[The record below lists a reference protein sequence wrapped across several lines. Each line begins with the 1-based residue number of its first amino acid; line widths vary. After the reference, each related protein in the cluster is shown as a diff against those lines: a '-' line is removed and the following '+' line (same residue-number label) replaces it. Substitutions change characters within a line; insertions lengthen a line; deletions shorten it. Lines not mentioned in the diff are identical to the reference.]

1 MNKVFE
7 SFMAP
12 QFNQFTAYRKQL
24 GYEPEQIRSVLLDFD
39 RYLQK
44 RAVPDL
50 NHLTP
55 AFFLKLRASIHED
68 PNTVNRVLSGL
79 RALFAFLVRQG
90 LYTQNP
96 LDDIPARG
104 QRYFVPFIFT
114 MSQTDQLLQAVCQT
128 IRHLPRYFLFDVAMY
143 LSILLMARCGMRINE
158 PLRLR
163 QDHYRPDEG
172 TVYIEK
178 TKFRK
183 DRLIPLPAA
192 VSKELDDY
200 LKLRQMLGSDDQN
213 PYLLARKKQRG
224 LHENQVRHVFHRAV
238 EAIGIREQ
246 RQIIGDMTFGKP
258 VPHSLRHSFAIN
270 TLTQIKARGQNP
282 QHALPV
288 LAAYM
293 GHRKYQYTGAYLKV
307 NHARDRNGLIEFAKS
322 QLDVI

>member
-1 MNKVFE
+1 
-7 SFMAP
+7 MAP
-12 QFNQFTAYRKQL
+12 QLKQFAAYRKQL
-24 GYEPEQIRSVLLDFD
+24 GYEPDGIRSVLLDFD

-44 RAVPDL
+44 NAVDQSQ
-50 NHLTP
+50 LTP
-55 AFFLKLRASIHED
+55 AFFLKLRANIHED

-90 LYTQNP
+90 QYAVNP

-104 QRYFVPFIFT
+104 QRYFVPFVFS
-114 MSQTDQLLQAVCQT
+114 MQQTDQLLQAVCKT
-128 IRHLPRYFLFDVAMY
+128 IRRRPRYFLFDVAVY
-143 LSILLMARCGMRINE
+143 LSILLMARCGLRINE

-163 QDHYRPDEG
+163 QENYRLDEG
-172 TVYIEK
+172 TIYIEK

-183 DRLIPLPAA
+183 QRLIPLPPA
-192 VSKELDDY
+192 VKKEIDDY
-200 LKLRQMLGSDDQN
+200 LKLRELFGADDQN
-213 PYLLARKKQRG
+213 PYLLASRKQRC
-224 LHENQVRHVFHRAV
+224 LHENHVRNVFHRAI
-238 EAIGIREQ
+238 EAIGIRQQ
-246 RQIIGDMTFGKP
+246 REIIGDMTFGKP

-307 NHARDRNGLIEFAKS
+307 NHAADRSGLIEFAKS

>member
-1 MNKVFE
+1 MNKAFE

-12 QFNQFTAYRKQL
+12 QLNQFAAYRKQL
-24 GYEPEQIRSVLLDFD
+24 GYEPDAIRSVLLDFD

-44 RAVPDL
+44 HAVDQ
-50 NHLTP
+50 NQLTP
-55 AFFLKLRASIHED
+55 AFFLKLRATIHED
-68 PNTVNRVLSGL
+68 PNTVNRVLSAL
-79 RALFAFLVRQG
+79 RALFAFLVRRG
-90 LYTQNP
+90 LYSQNP
-96 LDDIPARG
+96 LEDIPARG

-114 MSQTDQLLQAVCQT
+114 MPQTDQLLQAVCRS
-128 IRHLPRYFLFDVAMY
+128 IRHHPRYFLFDVALY

-163 QDHYRPDEG
+163 PEHYRPDEG
-172 TVYIEK
+172 TLYIEK

-192 VSKELDDY
+192 VTKELDDY
-200 LKLRQMLGSDDQN
+200 LRLRQLLAADNQS
-213 PYLLARKKQRG
+213 PYLLASKKQRG
-224 LHENQVRHVFHRAV
+224 LHENQVRYVFHRAV
-238 EAIGIREQ
+238 DAIAIGQ
-246 RQIIGDMTFGKP
+246 KRQIIGDMTFGKP

-282 QHALPV
+282 QQALPV

-307 NHARDRNGLIEFAKS
+307 NHAANRAGLIEFAKS

>member
-12 QFNQFTAYRKQL
+12 QLKQFAAYRKQL
-24 GYEPEQIRSVLLDFD
+24 GYEPGGIRSVLLDFD

-44 RAVPDL
+44 NAVDQ
-50 NHLTP
+50 NQLTP

-90 LYTQNP
+90 QVVVNP

-104 QRYFVPFIFT
+104 QRYFVPFVFS
-114 MSQTDQLLQAVCQT
+114 MPQTDQLLQAVCKT
-128 IRHLPRYFLFDVAMY
+128 IRHLPRYFLFDVAVY
-143 LSILLMARCGMRINE
+143 LSILLMARCGLRINE
-158 PLRLR
+158 PLRLQ
-163 QDHYRPDEG
+163 QDNYRPDEG
-172 TVYIEK
+172 TFYIEK

-192 VSKELDDY
+192 VKKEIDDY
-200 LKLRQMLGSDDQN
+200 LKLRQLLGTDDQN

-224 LHENQVRHVFHRAV
+224 LHENQVRNVFHRAV
-238 EAIGIREQ
+238 KAIGIDQDRE
-246 RQIIGDMTFGKP
+246 IIGDMTFGKP

-270 TLTQIKARGQNP
+270 TLTQIKDRGHNP

-307 NHARDRNGLIEFAKS
+307 NHARDRSGLIEFAKS

>member
-1 MNKVFE
+1 MNKGFE

-12 QFNQFTAYRKQL
+12 QLNQFAAYRQQL
-24 GYEPEQIRSVLLDFD
+24 GYEPDAIGSVLLDFD

-44 RAVPDL
+44 HAKDQSQ
-50 NHLTP
+50 LTP
-55 AFFLKLRASIHED
+55 AFFLKLRASIHEN

-79 RALFAFLVRQG
+79 RALFAFLVRRG
-90 LYTQNP
+90 LYSQNP
-96 LDDIPARG
+96 LEGIPARG

-114 MSQTDQLLQAVCQT
+114 MPQTDQLLQAVCQS
-128 IRHLPRYFLFDVAMY
+128 IRHHPRYFLFDVALY
-143 LSILLMARCGMRINE
+143 LSVLLMARCGMRINE

-172 TVYIEK
+172 TLYIEK

-192 VSKELDDY
+192 VTKELDDC
-200 LKLRQMLGSDDQN
+200 LRLRQLLAADSPS
-213 PYLLARKKQRG
+213 PYLLASKKQRG
-224 LHENQVRHVFHRAV
+224 LHENQVRYVFHRAV
-238 EAIGIREQ
+238 EAIGIRQ
-246 RQIIGDMTFGKP
+246 KRQIIGDMTFGKP

-270 TLTQIKARGQNP
+270 TLAQIRDRGQNP

-307 NHARDRNGLIEFAKS
+307 NHAADRTGLIEFAKS

>member
-1 MNKVFE
+1 MNKGFE
-7 SFMAP
+7 SFMAA
-12 QFNQFTAYRKQL
+12 QLNQFAAYRKQL
-24 GYEPEQIRSVLLDFD
+24 GYKPDGIRSVLLDFD

-44 RAVPDL
+44 HAVDQSQ
-50 NHLTP
+50 LTP

-68 PNTVNRVLSGL
+68 PNTVNRLLSGL

-90 LYTQNP
+90 LYNQNP

-104 QRYFVPFIFT
+104 QRYFVPFVFT
-114 MSQTDQLLQAVCQT
+114 MQQTDQLLQAVCQS
-128 IRHLPRYFLFDVAMY
+128 IRHQPRYFLFDVALY

-163 QDHYRPDEG
+163 REHYRFDEG
-172 TVYIEK
+172 TLYNEK

-192 VSKELDDY
+192 VQKELDDY
-200 LKLRQMLGSDDQN
+200 LRLRQLFGADNQS
-213 PYLLARKKQRG
+213 PYLLASKKQRG
-224 LHENQVRHVFHRAV
+224 FHENQVRYVFHRAV
-238 EAIGIREQ
+238 DDIGIRQ
-246 RQIIGDMTFGKP
+246 KRQIIGDMTFGKP

-270 TLTQIKARGQNP
+270 TLTQIKAHGQKP

-307 NHARDRNGLIEFAKS
+307 NHAADRSGLIEFAKS

>member
-307 NHARDRNGLIEFAKS
+307 NHAADRNGLIEFAKS

>member
-1 MNKVFE
+1 MNKPFE

-12 QFNQFTAYRKQL
+12 QLKQFAAYRQQL
-24 GYEPEQIRSVLLDFD
+24 GYAPDGIRSVLLDFD

-44 RAVPDL
+44 QAIADPSQ
-50 NHLTP
+50 LTP

-90 LYTQNP
+90 LYSQNP
-96 LDDIPARG
+96 LEDIPARG

-114 MSQTDQLLQAVCQT
+114 MPQTDQLLQAVCQS
-128 IRHLPRYFLFDVAMY
+128 IRHRPRYFLFDVAFY

-158 PLRLR
+158 PLRLQR
-163 QDHYRPDEG
+163 DHYRSDEG
-172 TVYIEK
+172 SLYIEK

-183 DRLIPLPAA
+183 DRLIPLPK
-192 VSKELDDY
+192 VVQKELDDY
-200 LKLRQMLGSDDQN
+200 LRLRQLFGADNQS
-213 PYLLARKKQRG
+213 PYLLASKKQRG
-224 LHENQVRHVFHRAV
+224 LHENQVRYVFHRAAD
-238 EAIGIREQ
+238 AIGIGQ
-246 RQIIGDMTFGKP
+246 KRQIIGDMTFGKP
-258 VPHSLRHSFAIN
+258 VPHSLRHAFAIN

-282 QHALPV
+282 QHALPI

-293 GHRKYQYTGAYLKV
+293 GHRKYQYTAAYLKV
-307 NHARDRNGLIEFAKS
+307 NHAADRSGLIEFAKS

>member
-1 MNKVFE
+1 MNKAFE

-12 QFNQFTAYRKQL
+12 QLNQFAAYRKQL
-24 GYEPEQIRSVLLDFD
+24 GYEADAIRSVLLDFD

-44 RAVPDL
+44 HAVDQSQ
-50 NHLTP
+50 LTP
-55 AFFLKLRASIHED
+55 EFFLKLRASIHED

-79 RALFAFLVRQG
+79 RALFAFLVRRG
-90 LYTQNP
+90 LYRQNP
-96 LDDIPARG
+96 LEDIPVRG

-114 MSQTDQLLQAVCQT
+114 MSQVDQLLQDVCQT
-128 IRHLPRYFLFDVAMY
+128 IRHHPRYFLFDVALY

-158 PLRLR
+158 PLHLR
-163 QDHYRPDEG
+163 PEHYRPDEG
-172 TVYIEK
+172 TLYIEK

-183 DRLIPLPAA
+183 DRLIPLPAT
-192 VSKELDDY
+192 VRKELDDY
-200 LKLRQMLGSDDQN
+200 LRLRQLFDAENQS
-213 PYLLARKKQRG
+213 PYLLASKKQRG
-224 LHENQVRHVFHRAV
+224 LHENQVRYVFHRAV
-238 EAIGIREQ
+238 DAIGIRQ
-246 RQIIGDMTFGKP
+246 KRQIIGDMTFGKP

-307 NHARDRNGLIEFAKS
+307 NHAADRSGLIEFAKS

>member
-1 MNKVFE
+1 MNKGFE
-7 SFMAP
+7 SFMAA
-12 QFNQFTAYRKQL
+12 QLRQFTAYRQQL
-24 GYEPEQIRSVLLDFD
+24 GYKPDGIRSVLLDFD
-39 RYLQK
+39 RYLK
-44 RAVPDL
+44 KNAVDQSQ
-50 NHLTP
+50 LTP
-55 AFFLKLRASIHED
+55 EFFLKLRASIHED

-104 QRYFVPFIFT
+104 QRYFVPFVFT
-114 MSQTDQLLQAVCQT
+114 ILQTDQLLQAVCQT
-128 IRHLPRYFLFDVAMY
+128 IRHQPRYFLFDVALY

-158 PLRLR
+158 PLRL
-163 QDHYRPDEG
+163 QPDHYRPDEG

-192 VSKELDDY
+192 VQKELDDY
-200 LKLRQMLGSDDQN
+200 LRLRQLFGADNQS
-213 PYLLARKKQRG
+213 PYLLASKKQRG
-224 LHENQVRHVFHRAV
+224 FHENQVRYLFHRAV
-238 EAIGIREQ
+238 DAIGIREQ

-270 TLTQIKARGQNP
+270 TLTQIKTRGQNP

-307 NHARDRNGLIEFAKS
+307 NHAADRRGLIEFAKS

>member
-12 QFNQFTAYRKQL
+12 QLKQFSAYRKQL
-24 GYEPEQIRSVLLDFD
+24 GYQPDGIRSVLLDFD

-44 RAVPDL
+44 HAVDQSQ
-50 NHLTP
+50 LTP
-55 AFFLKLRASIHED
+55 AFFLKLRAGIHED

-90 LYTQNP
+90 LYSQNP

-104 QRYFVPFIFT
+104 QRYFVPFVFT
-114 MSQTDQLLQAVCQT
+114 MPQTDQLLQAVCQT

-158 PLRLR
+158 PLRLQR
-163 QDHYRPDEG
+163 EHYRPDEG

-183 DRLIPLPAA
+183 DRLIPLPKA
-192 VSKELDDY
+192 VQKELDDY
-200 LKLRQMLGSDDQN
+200 LRLRQLFGADNQS
-213 PYLLARKKQRG
+213 PYLLASKKQRG
-224 LHENQVRHVFHRAV
+224 FHQNQVRYVFHRAV
-238 EAIGIREQ
+238 EDIGIRQ
-246 RQIIGDMTFGKP
+246 KRQIIGDMTFGKP

-307 NHARDRNGLIEFAKS
+307 NHSRDRSGLIEFAKS

>member
-1 MNKVFE
+1 
-7 SFMAP
+7 MAA
-12 QFNQFTAYRKQL
+12 QLRQFTAYRQQL
-24 GYEPEQIRSVLLDFD
+24 GYKPDGIRSVLLDFD
-39 RYLQK
+39 RYLK
-44 RAVPDL
+44 KNAVDQSQ
-50 NHLTP
+50 LTP
-55 AFFLKLRASIHED
+55 EFFLKLRASIHED

-104 QRYFVPFIFT
+104 QRYFVPFVFT
-114 MSQTDQLLQAVCQT
+114 ILQTDQLLQAVCQT
-128 IRHLPRYFLFDVAMY
+128 IRHQPRYFLFDVALY

-158 PLRLR
+158 PLRL
-163 QDHYRPDEG
+163 QPDHYRPDEG

-192 VSKELDDY
+192 VQKELDDY
-200 LKLRQMLGSDDQN
+200 LRLRQLFGADNQS
-213 PYLLARKKQRG
+213 PYLLASKKQRG
-224 LHENQVRHVFHRAV
+224 FHENQVRYVFHRAV
-238 EAIGIREQ
+238 DAIGIREQ

-270 TLTQIKARGQNP
+270 TLTQIKTRGQNP

-307 NHARDRNGLIEFAKS
+307 NHARDRRGLIEFAKS

>member
-1 MNKVFE
+1 
-7 SFMAP
+7 
-12 QFNQFTAYRKQL
+12 
-24 GYEPEQIRSVLLDFD
+24 
-39 RYLQK
+39 
-44 RAVPDL
+44 
-50 NHLTP
+50 
-55 AFFLKLRASIHED
+55 
-68 PNTVNRVLSGL
+68 
-79 RALFAFLVRQG
+79 VRQG
-90 LYTQNP
+90 LCTQNP

-114 MSQTDQLLQAVCQT
+114 IPQTDQLLQAVCQT

-158 PLRLR
+158 PLRLQR
-163 QDHYRPDEG
+163 EHYRPDEG

-183 DRLIPLPAA
+183 DRLIPLPKA
-192 VSKELDDY
+192 VQKELDDY
-200 LKLRQMLGSDDQN
+200 LRLRQLFGADNQS
-213 PYLLARKKQRG
+213 PYLLASKKQRG
-224 LHENQVRHVFHRAV
+224 FHQNQVRYVFHRAV
-238 EAIGIREQ
+238 EDIGIRQ
-246 RQIIGDMTFGKP
+246 KRQIIGDMTFGKP

-307 NHARDRNGLIEFAKS
+307 NHSRDRSGLIEFAKS

>member
-12 QFNQFTAYRKQL
+12 QFNQFAAYRKQL
-24 GYEPEQIRSVLLDFD
+24 GYKPDGIRSVLLDFD

-50 NHLTP
+50 THLTP

-104 QRYFVPFIFT
+104 QRYFVPYIFT

-128 IRHLPRYFLFDVAMY
+128 IRHQPRYFLFDVALY

-158 PLRLR
+158 PLRLQR
-163 QDHYRPDEG
+163 DHYRPDEG

-183 DRLIPLPAA
+183 HRLIPLPKT
-192 VSKELDDY
+192 VQKELDDY
-200 LKLRQMLGSDDQN
+200 LRLRQLFGADNQS
-213 PYLLARKKQRG
+213 PYLLASKRQRG
-224 LHENQVRHVFHRAV
+224 FHENQVRYIFHRAV

-307 NHARDRNGLIEFAKS
+307 NHARDRRGLIEFAKS

>member
-1 MNKVFE
+1 
-7 SFMAP
+7 MAL
-12 QFNQFTAYRKQL
+12 QLNQFSAYRQQL
-24 GYEPEQIRSVLLDFD
+24 GYQPDGIRSVLLDFD

-44 RAVPDL
+44 HAVDQSQ
-50 NHLTP
+50 LTP

-90 LYTQNP
+90 HYSQNP

-114 MSQTDQLLQAVCQT
+114 MPQTDQLLQAVCQT
-128 IRHLPRYFLFDVAMY
+128 IRHHPRYFLFDVALY

-158 PLRLR
+158 PLRLKR
-163 QDHYRPDEG
+163 EDYRPDEG

-183 DRLIPLPAA
+183 DRLIPLSAA
-192 VSKELDDY
+192 VRKELDDY
-200 LKLRQMLGSDDQN
+200 LKLREVFGGDDQN

-224 LHENQVRHVFHRAV
+224 LHENQVCYVFHRAV
-238 EAIGIREQ
+238 DAIGIGQ
-246 RQIIGDMTFGKP
+246 KRQIIGDMTFGKP

-270 TLTQIKARGQNP
+270 TLTQIRARGQNP

-307 NHARDRNGLIEFAKS
+307 NHAADRRGLIEFAKS

>member
-12 QFNQFTAYRKQL
+12 QLKQFAAYRKQL
-24 GYEPEQIRSVLLDFD
+24 GYEPKAMRSVLLDFD

-44 RAVPDL
+44 NAVDQSQ
-50 NHLTP
+50 LTP
-55 AFFLKLRASIHED
+55 AFFLKPRAGIHED

-90 LYTQNP
+90 LYAANP

-104 QRYFVPFIFT
+104 QRYFVPFVFT
-114 MSQTDQLLQAVCQT
+114 MNQTDKLLQAVCKT
-128 IRHLPRYFLFDVAMY
+128 IRHYPRYFLFDVAVY
-143 LSILLMARCGMRINE
+143 LAILLMARCGLRINE
-158 PLRLR
+158 PLRLQ

-172 TVYIEK
+172 SIYIEK

-192 VSKELDDY
+192 VKKEIDDY
-200 LKLRQMLGSDDQN
+200 LKLRELFGADDQN
-213 PYLLARKKQRG
+213 PHLLARKKQRG
-224 LHENQVRHVFHRAV
+224 LSENQVRNVFHRAV
-238 EAIGIREQ
+238 KAIGIRQE
-246 RQIIGDMTFGKP
+246 REIIGDMTFGKP
-258 VPHSLRHSFAIN
+258 VPHSLRHAFAIN
-270 TLTQIKARGQNP
+270 TLTQIKACGHNA

-307 NHARDRNGLIEFAKS
+307 NHARDRSGLIEFAKS
-322 QLDVI
+322 QLEVI

>member
-1 MNKVFE
+1 MNKGFE
-7 SFMAP
+7 SFMAAKLR
-12 QFNQFTAYRKQL
+12 QFTAYRQQL
-24 GYEPEQIRSVLLDFD
+24 GYEPDGIRSVLLDFD
-39 RYLQK
+39 RYLK
-44 RAVPDL
+44 KNAVDQSQ
-50 NHLTP
+50 LTP
-55 AFFLKLRASIHED
+55 EFFLKLRASIHED

-90 LYTQNP
+90 LYTQSP

-104 QRYFVPFIFT
+104 QRYFVPFVFT
-114 MSQTDQLLQAVCQT
+114 ILQTDQLLQAVCQT
-128 IRHLPRYFLFDVAMY
+128 IRHQPRYFLFDVALY

-158 PLRLR
+158 PLRL
-163 QDHYRPDEG
+163 QPDHYRPDEG

-192 VSKELDDY
+192 VQKELDDY
-200 LKLRQMLGSDDQN
+200 LRLRQLFGADNQS
-213 PYLLARKKQRG
+213 PYLLASKKQRG
-224 LHENQVRHVFHRAV
+224 FHENQVRYVFHRAV
-238 EAIGIREQ
+238 DAIGIREQ

-270 TLTQIKARGQNP
+270 TLTQIKTRGQNP

-307 NHARDRNGLIEFAKS
+307 NHARDRRGLIEFAKS

>member
-1 MNKVFE
+1 MNKAFE

-12 QFNQFTAYRKQL
+12 QLQQFAAYRKQL
-24 GYEPEQIRSVLLDFD
+24 GYEPDAIRCVLLDFD

-44 RAVPDL
+44 HADNL
-50 NHLTP
+50 SQLTP
-55 AFFLKLRASIHED
+55 AFFLKLRATIHED

-96 LDDIPARG
+96 LVDIPARA
-104 QRYFVPFIFT
+104 QRYFVSFIFT
-114 MSQTDQLLQAVCQT
+114 MPQTDQLLQAVCQN
-128 IRHLPRYFLFDVAMY
+128 IRHHPRYFIFDVALY
-143 LSILLMARCGMRINE
+143 LSVLLMARCGMRINE
-158 PLRLR
+158 PLRL
-163 QDHYRPDEG
+163 QLEHYRPDEA
-172 TVYIEK
+172 TLYIEK

-183 DRLIPLPAA
+183 DRLIPLPKA
-192 VSKELDDY
+192 VQKELDDY
-200 LKLRQMLGSDDQN
+200 LRLRQLFDADNQS
-213 PYLLARKKQRG
+213 PYLLASKKQRG

-238 EAIGIREQ
+238 EAIGIGQ
-246 RQIIGDMTFGKP
+246 KRQIIGDMIFGKP

-307 NHARDRNGLIEFAKS
+307 NHAHDRTGLIEFAKS

>member
-1 MNKVFE
+1 MNKSFE

-12 QFNQFTAYRKQL
+12 QLKQFAAYRKQL
-24 GYEPEQIRSVLLDFD
+24 GYESDSVRSVLLDFD

-44 RAVPDL
+44 QAVADPSR
-50 NHLTP
+50 LTP
-55 AFFLKLRASIHED
+55 EFFLKLRAGIHEN

-90 LYTQNP
+90 QYAQNP

-114 MSQTDQLLQAVCQT
+114 MPQTDQLLQAVCKT
-128 IRHLPRYFLFDVAMY
+128 IRHRPRYFLFDVAVY

-158 PLRLR
+158 PLRLQ
-163 QDHYRPDEG
+163 QDNYRPDEG
-172 TVYIEK
+172 SIYIEK

-183 DRLIPLPAA
+183 DRLIPLPVA
-192 VSKELDDY
+192 VRKEIDDY
-200 LKLRQMLGSDDQN
+200 LKLRQLFAGDDQN
-213 PYLLARKKQRG
+213 PYLLARKKHRG
-224 LHENQVRHVFHRAV
+224 LHENQVRNVFHWAV
-238 EAIGIREQ
+238 DAIGIGQQRE
-246 RQIIGDMTFGKP
+246 IIGDMTFGKP

-270 TLTQIKARGQNP
+270 TLTQIKACGHSA

-307 NHARDRNGLIEFAKS
+307 NHAHDRSGLIEFAKS
-322 QLDVI
+322 QLEVI

>member
-1 MNKVFE
+1 
-7 SFMAP
+7 MAP

>member
-1 MNKVFE
+1 MNKGFE
-7 SFMAP
+7 SFMAA
-12 QFNQFTAYRKQL
+12 QLRQFTAYRQQL
-24 GYEPEQIRSVLLDFD
+24 GYKPDGIRSVLLDFD
-39 RYLQK
+39 RYLK
-44 RAVPDL
+44 KNAVDQSQ
-50 NHLTP
+50 LTP
-55 AFFLKLRASIHED
+55 EFFLKLRASIHED

-104 QRYFVPFIFT
+104 QRYFVPFVFT
-114 MSQTDQLLQAVCQT
+114 ILQTDQLLQAVCQT
-128 IRHLPRYFLFDVAMY
+128 IRHQPRYFLFDVALY

-158 PLRLR
+158 PLRL
-163 QDHYRPDEG
+163 QPDHYRPYEG

-192 VSKELDDY
+192 VQKELDDY
-200 LKLRQMLGSDDQN
+200 LRLRQLFGADNQS
-213 PYLLARKKQRG
+213 PYLLASKKQRG
-224 LHENQVRHVFHRAV
+224 FHENQVRYVFHRAV
-238 EAIGIREQ
+238 DAIGIREQ

-270 TLTQIKARGQNP
+270 TLTQIKTRGQNP

-307 NHARDRNGLIEFAKS
+307 NHARDRRGLIEFAKS

>member
-1 MNKVFE
+1 MNKAFE
-7 SFMAP
+7 SFMAA
-12 QFNQFTAYRKQL
+12 QLNQFAAYRKQL
-24 GYEPEQIRSVLLDFD
+24 GYEPDAIRSVLLDFD

-44 RAVPDL
+44 HAGDQSQ
-50 NHLTP
+50 LTP
-55 AFFLKLRASIHED
+55 AFFLQLRASIHED

-96 LDDIPARG
+96 LDDIAARG
-104 QRYFVPFIFT
+104 QRYFVPFVFT
-114 MSQTDQLLQAVCQT
+114 MQQTDQLLQAVCQGF
-128 IRHLPRYFLFDVAMY
+128 RHQPRFFLFDVALY

-158 PLRLR
+158 PLRL
-163 QDHYRPDEG
+163 QIEHYRPDEG

-183 DRLIPLPAA
+183 DRLIPLPKA
-192 VSKELDDY
+192 VQKELDDY
-200 LKLRQMLGSDDQN
+200 LKLRQLFGADNQS
-213 PYLLARKKQRG
+213 PYLLASKKQRG
-224 LHENQVRHVFHRAV
+224 FHQNQVRYVFHRAV
-238 EAIGIREQ
+238 DAIGIRQ
-246 RQIIGDMTFGKP
+246 KRQIIGDMTFGKP

-270 TLTQIKARGQNP
+270 TLTQIRARGQNP

-307 NHARDRNGLIEFAKS
+307 NHAADRSGLIEFAKS

>member
-1 MNKVFE
+1 
-7 SFMAP
+7 
-12 QFNQFTAYRKQL
+12 
-24 GYEPEQIRSVLLDFD
+24 
-39 RYLQK
+39 
-44 RAVPDL
+44 
-50 NHLTP
+50 
-55 AFFLKLRASIHED
+55 
-68 PNTVNRVLSGL
+68 LSGL

-90 LYTQNP
+90 FYTQNP

-104 QRYFVPFIFT
+104 QRYFVPFVFT
-114 MSQTDQLLQAVCQT
+114 MSQTDQLLQAVCQSL
-128 IRHLPRYFLFDVAMY
+128 RHQPRYFPFDVALY

-158 PLRLR
+158 PLRLMR
-163 QDHYRPDEG
+163 EHYRPDEG

-183 DRLIPLPAA
+183 DRLIPLPKA
-192 VSKELDDY
+192 VQKELDDY
-200 LKLRQMLGSDDQN
+200 LRLRQLFGADNQS
-213 PYLLARKKQRG
+213 PYLLASKKQRG
-224 LHENQVRHVFHRAV
+224 FHENQVRYVFHRAV
-238 EAIGIREQ
+238 DAIGIREQ

-270 TLTQIKARGQNP
+270 TLTQIRARGQNP

-307 NHARDRNGLIEFAKS
+307 NHARDRSGLIEFAKS

>member
-12 QFNQFTAYRKQL
+12 QLKQFAAYRKQL
-24 GYEPEQIRSVLLDFD
+24 GYEPDSIRSVLLDFD

-44 RAVPDL
+44 NAVDQSQ
-50 NHLTP
+50 LTP
-55 AFFLKLRASIHED
+55 AFFLKLRAGIHED

-90 LYTQNP
+90 QIAANP
-96 LDDIPARG
+96 LEDIPARG
-104 QRYFVPFIFT
+104 QRYFVPFVFT
-114 MSQTDQLLQAVCQT
+114 MPQTDQLLQALCQT
-128 IRHLPRYFLFDVAMY
+128 IRHRPRYFLFDVAVY
-143 LSILLMARCGMRINE
+143 LSILLMARCGLRINE

-163 QDHYRPDEG
+163 REDYRPDEG

-192 VSKELDDY
+192 VRKELDDY
-200 LKLRQMLGSDDQN
+200 LKLREVFGGDDQN
-213 PYLLARKKQRG
+213 PYLLARKKQRS
-224 LHENQVRHVFHRAV
+224 LNENQVRNIFHRAV
-238 EAIGIREQ
+238 EAIGIRQKRE
-246 RQIIGDMTFGKP
+246 IIGDMTFGKP

-270 TLTQIKARGQNP
+270 TLTQIKARGQNA

-307 NHARDRNGLIEFAKS
+307 NHARDRSGLIEFAKS

>member
-1 MNKVFE
+1 MNKSLE

-12 QFNQFTAYRKQL
+12 QLKQFAAYRKQL
-24 GYEPEQIRSVLLDFD
+24 GYEPDSIRSVLLDFD

-44 RAVPDL
+44 QAVSDP
-50 NHLTP
+50 NQLTP
-55 AFFLKLRASIHED
+55 AFFLKLRASIHQD

-114 MSQTDQLLQAVCQT
+114 MPQTDQLLQAVCKT
-128 IRHLPRYFLFDVAMY
+128 IRHHPRYFLFDVALY
-143 LSILLMARCGMRINE
+143 LSIFLMARCGLRINE
-158 PLRLR
+158 PLRL
-163 QDHYRPDEG
+163 QQENYRPDEG
-172 TVYIEK
+172 TIYIEK

-183 DRLIPLPAA
+183 DRLIPLPVA
-192 VSKELDDY
+192 VRKEIDDY
-200 LKLRQMLGSDDQN
+200 LKLRQLFAGDDHN
-213 PYLLARKKQRG
+213 PYLLARKKQLG
-224 LHENQVRHVFHRAV
+224 LHENPVRNVFHWAV
-238 EAIGIREQ
+238 KAIGIRQ
-246 RQIIGDMTFGKP
+246 DRQIIGDMTFGKP

-307 NHARDRNGLIEFAKS
+307 NHATDRSGLIEFAKS
-322 QLDVI
+322 QLEVI

>member
-1 MNKVFE
+1 MNQAFE

-12 QFNQFTAYRKQL
+12 QLEQFAAYRKQL
-24 GYEPEQIRSVLLDFD
+24 GYEPDAIRCVLLDFD

-44 RAVPDL
+44 HAVDQSQ
-50 NHLTP
+50 LTP
-55 AFFLKLRASIHED
+55 AFFLKLRATIHED

-79 RALFAFLVRQG
+79 RALFAFLVRRG
-90 LYTQNP
+90 HCAQNP
-96 LDDIPARG
+96 LEDIGARA

-114 MSQTDQLLQAVCQT
+114 MPQTDQLLQVVCQR
-128 IRHLPRYFLFDVAMY
+128 IRHHPRYFLFDVALY
-143 LSILLMARCGMRINE
+143 LSVLLMARCGMRINE

-163 QDHYRPDEG
+163 QDHYRTDEG
-172 TVYIEK
+172 TLYIEK

-183 DRLIPLPAA
+183 DRLIPLPKT
-192 VSKELDDY
+192 VQKELDDY
-200 LKLRQMLGSDDQN
+200 LKLRELFCGDNQS
-213 PYLLARKKQRG
+213 PYLLASKRQRG
-224 LHENQVRHVFHRAV
+224 LHENQVRYVFHRAV
-238 EAIGIREQ
+238 DAIGIRQ
-246 RQIIGDMTFGKP
+246 KRQIIGDMTFGKP

-307 NHARDRNGLIEFAKS
+307 NHARDRTGLIEFARS
-322 QLDVI
+322 QLEVI

>member
-1 MNKVFE
+1 MNKAFE
-7 SFMAP
+7 SFMAA
-12 QFNQFTAYRKQL
+12 QLNQFAAYRKQL
-24 GYEPEQIRSVLLDFD
+24 GYEPDGIRSVLLDFD

-44 RAVPDL
+44 HAVDQSQ
-50 NHLTP
+50 LTP
-55 AFFLKLRASIHED
+55 AFFLKLRAGIHED

-90 LYTQNP
+90 QYAQNP

-104 QRYFVPFIFT
+104 QRYFVPFVFT
-114 MSQTDQLLQAVCQT
+114 MPQTDQLLYAVCQS
-128 IRHLPRYFLFDVAMY
+128 IRHSPRYFLFDVAVY

-163 QDHYRPDEG
+163 RENYRPDEG

-183 DRLIPLPAA
+183 QRLIPLPAA
-192 VSKELDDY
+192 VRKEIDDY
-200 LKLRQMLGSDDQN
+200 LKLRKLFGGDDQN

-224 LHENQVRHVFHRAV
+224 LYENQVRNVFHRAV
-238 EAIGIREQ
+238 KAIGIRQE
-246 RQIIGDMTFGKP
+246 RKIIGDMTFGKP

-307 NHARDRNGLIEFAKS
+307 NHAADRSGLIEFAKS

>member
-1 MNKVFE
+1 MNKGFE
-7 SFMAP
+7 SFMAAKLR
-12 QFNQFTAYRKQL
+12 QFTAYRQQL
-24 GYEPEQIRSVLLDFD
+24 GYEPDGIRSVLLDFD
-39 RYLQK
+39 RYLK
-44 RAVPDL
+44 KNAVDQSQ
-50 NHLTP
+50 LTP
-55 AFFLKLRASIHED
+55 EFFLKLRASIHED

-104 QRYFVPFIFT
+104 QRYFVPFVFT
-114 MSQTDQLLQAVCQT
+114 ILQTDQLLQAVCQT
-128 IRHLPRYFLFDVAMY
+128 IRHQPRYFLFDVALY

-158 PLRLR
+158 PLHLR
-163 QDHYRPDEG
+163 PEHYRPDEG
-172 TVYIEK
+172 TLYIEK

-192 VSKELDDY
+192 VQKELDDY
-200 LKLRQMLGSDDQN
+200 LRLRQLFGADNQS
-213 PYLLARKKQRG
+213 PYLLASKKQRG
-224 LHENQVRHVFHRAV
+224 FHHNQVRYVFHRAV
-238 EAIGIREQ
+238 DAIGIREQ

-270 TLTQIKARGQNP
+270 TLTQIKTRGQNP

-307 NHARDRNGLIEFAKS
+307 NHARDRHGLIEFAKS